1 MSENRIEVEIKAKE
15 SYWLVECHVLIQP
28 RDEHLMEISWGLEA
42 VGGDVDFVSI
52 DDAAGIARAALS
64 RTEQLLAVDDEESEA
79 SFVFA
84 WEDCPMFDSLRK
96 IRRPTAK
103 ALLRGLRKICEEAEG
118 AEGAEGCGDDR
129 D

>member
-1 MSENRIEVEIKAKE
+1 MSENRIEVEIKAKG
-15 SYWLVECHVLIQP
+15 SYRLVECHVLIRP
-28 RDEHLMEISWGLEA
+28 HDEDLMEISWGLEA

-64 RTEQLLAVDDEESEA
+64 CTEELLTVDDASEV

-84 WEDCPMFDSLRK
+84 WEDCPMFDSLRE

-103 ALLRGLRKICEEAEG
+103 ALLRGLRKICEEAED
-118 AEGAEGCGDDR
+118 AECCDDDR